1 MDNKLHEVMNILSE
15 ECAEVIQ
22 TITKCQRFGLEN
34 YSPNSDASNRQRL
47 CQELGDVLA
56 MIEILV
62 EQGHMSPEDLI
73 KAKEQK
79 TEKLL
84 TWSNL
89 FK

>member
-1 MDNKLHEVMNILSE
+1 MENKTQEAMIILAE

-22 TITKCQRFGLEN
+22 TISKCQRFGLDN
-34 YSPNSDASNRQRL
+34 YSPNSEASNKQRL

-62 EQGHMSPEDLI
+62 EQDNFTPEDLI
-73 KAKEQK
+73 KAKQHK